1 MNNFIE
7 IDSNYREINSKLMEL
22 AGNAKNIKPMLKSCA
37 LIMKNY
43 VDQNFETEGQ
53 NAGEKWESWTDE
65 YKAHREKIGRGN
77 GRILTL
83 EGELR
88 ASIESAIIGEAVYV
102 GTNKEYAAIHNFG
115 GDIKKRRRSGRSSNT
130 TRTNGNA
137 GGSFTMKAR
146 PFAVWTDDLIELIE
160 KEAERK
166 LLPYQ

>member
-7 IDSNYREINSKLMEL
+7 IDSNYREINSKLMEF

-88 ASIESAIIGEAVYV
+88 ESIESAIIGEAVYV

-115 GDIKKRRRSGRSSNT
+115 GDIKKRN
-130 TRTNGNA
+130 